1 MAVPG
6 VITKKEC
13 YAYIS
18 STTIQTQLIFFNEAK
33 EELIFPVNNMCL
45 ENRTVLTLLGIRKQ
59 SLKKKFQFI
68 AMFWNPM
75 SKRKVIKRVML
86 LYKELTVKR

>member
-45 ENRTVLTLLGIRKQ
+45 ENRTVLSSCIRMYITGH
-59 SLKKKFQFI
+59 KK
-68 AMFWNPM
+68 A
-75 SKRKVIKRVML
+75 VIE
-86 LYKELTVKR
+86 KEVTIHCYVLESNVKEEGDKEGHAIV